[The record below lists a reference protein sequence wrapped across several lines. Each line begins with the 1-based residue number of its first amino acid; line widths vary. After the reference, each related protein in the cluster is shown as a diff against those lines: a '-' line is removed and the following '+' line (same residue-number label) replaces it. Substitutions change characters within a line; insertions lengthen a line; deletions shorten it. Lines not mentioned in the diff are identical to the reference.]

1 MTMLRFTIKRLL
13 FVIPMLFVASVAIFS
28 MLRLG
33 PSDPAMDYLRLSRV
47 PPTPQALENARQML
61 GLDLPITVQYFN
73 WLGDA
78 LRLDF
83 GVSYALQRPVL
94 HDILYY
100 LPATLQL
107 AGVALLLTLGV
118 SIPLGMWAA
127 RHRDGLPD
135 QFVRLVAFLG
145 VSMPNFWLGF
155 LLVWL
160 LSIKLG
166 WLPPM
171 GRGSWSQM
179 IMPALAIAFMS
190 LSINARLLRASM
202 LEVAGQRHVYYA
214 RLRGLGAGT
223 VERSHIL
230 RNALL
235 PIVTATGMHV
245 GELIGGTLIIESI
258 FGWPG
263 VGRYA
268 VSAIFNRDYPV
279 IQCFTLM
286 MVLVFVLCN
295 LVVDIVYAWL
305 DPRIRLG
312 AEEKA

>member
-1 MTMLRFTIKRLL
+1 MTMLRFTVRRLL
-13 FVIPMLFVASVAIFS
+13 FLIPMLFVASVAIFL

-78 LRLDF
+78 LHLDF

-94 HDILYY
+94 PDILYY

-118 SIPLGMWAA
+118 SIPLGMCAA

-160 LSIKLG
+160 LSIELG

-171 GRGSWSQM
+171 GRGSWSQL

-202 LEVAGQRHVYYA
+202 LEVTGQRHVYYA
-214 RLRGLGAGT
+214 RLRGLGAGR

-235 PIVTATGMHV
+235 PIVTATGMHI

-263 VGRYA
+263 IGRYA

-295 LVVDIVYAWL
+295 LIVDIVYAWL

-312 AEEKA
+312 VEEKA